1 MGYSLIYIERSSI
14 MTEMQEYTK
23 IKAKIRKLEGKK
35 EKGDKTNH
43 ILHLLLSILTA
54 GFWIPVWI
62 LVSLSSSG
70 ISESE
75 IDKLYEKKDELE
87 FKLKK

>member
-1 MGYSLIYIERSSI
+1 
-14 MTEMQEYTK
+14 MTEMQEYTR
-23 IKAKIRKLEGKK
+23 INNKIRKLEAKK

-62 LVSLSSSG
+62 LVTLSSSG
-70 ISESE
+70 ISDSE
-75 IDKLYEKKDELE
+75 IDKLYERRDELE
-87 FKLKK
+87 FQLKNKAAKG